1 MHLVL
6 GLDLGGLEMVVL
18 DLVRLGDRQH
28 IVPTVVSLG
37 GSGDLDARFRS
48 LDVDVRTLQARGRWE
63 GVRRL
68 RKVLEEVRPDVLA
81 LHNPGPH
88 QIGAASR
95 IFYRVPVLVNTK
107 HGRNFP
113 EDRIAV
119 LGNRMASCLTDAVV
133 AVSEDAAAVAIEV
146 ERVKR
151 AKVQVLR
158 NGVDLTRFQPA
169 RRPVAADGEVRG
181 ICVARLN
188 EVKDHAT
195 LLRATRQVVDE
206 YPGFR
211 LDLVGDG
218 PTDAAVRAG
227 IAQMGLGGHVA
238 CLGARHDVAELLGR
252 SDMFVLS
259 SRSEG
264 ICVAILE
271 AMASGLPVVATDV
284 GGNSEVV
291 VSGETGFLVPAGSPH
306 ELAKAMMALIKNPT
320 LRREMGQAGRSR
332 VEAEFDL
339 KKVVSQY
346 EDLYH
351 RLYDRNVR
359 KRAISTS

>member
-1 MHLVL
+1 
-6 GLDLGGLEMVVL
+6 
-18 DLVRLGDRQH
+18 
-28 IVPTVVSLG
+28 
-37 GSGDLDARFRS
+37 
-48 LDVDVRTLQARGRWE
+48 
-63 GVRRL
+63 
-68 RKVLEEVRPDVLA
+68 
-81 LHNPGPH
+81 
-88 QIGAASR
+88 
-95 IFYRVPVLVNTK
+95 
-107 HGRNFP
+107 
-113 EDRIAV
+113 
-119 LGNRMASCLTDAVV
+119 MASCLTDAVV
-133 AVSEDAAAVAIEV
+133 AVSENAAAVAIEV

-158 NGVDLTRFQPA
+158 NGVDLTRFRPA
-169 RRPVAADGEVRG
+169 RKPVSADGEVRG

-238 CLGARHDVAELLGR
+238 CLGARHDVAELLGN

-291 VSGETGFLVPAGSPH
+291 ISGETGFLVPAGSPD
-306 ELAKAMMALIKNPT
+306 ELARAMMALIKSPT
-320 LRREMGQAGRSR
+320 LRREMGQAGRNR

-346 EDLYH
+346 EDLYD

>member
-1 MHLVL
+1 VL
-6 GLDLGGLEMVVL
+6 
-18 DLVRLGDRQH
+18 H
-28 IVPTVVSLG
+28 T
-37 GSGDLDARFRS
+37 
-48 LDVDVRTLQARGRWE
+48 
-63 GVRRL
+63 
-68 RKVLEEVRPDVLA
+68 
-81 LHNPGPH
+81 HNPGPH

-95 IFYRVPVLVNTK
+95 VFYSVPVLVNTK

-113 EDRIAV
+113 EDRLAV
-119 LGNRMASCLTDAVV
+119 LGNRVASWFTDMVV
-133 AVSEDAAAVAIEV
+133 AVSANAATVAMEV
-146 ERVKR
+146 ERVQS

-158 NGVDLTRFQPA
+158 NGVDLTRFRPALQPVSA
-169 RRPVAADGEVRG
+169 GEEVRG

-218 PTDAAVRAG
+218 PTEAAVRAE

-238 CLGARHDVAELLGR
+238 CLGARHDVGELLGN

-271 AMASGLPVVATDV
+271 AMASGLPVVATGV
-284 GGNSEVV
+284 GGNPEVV
-291 VSGETGFLVPAGSPH
+291 VSGETGLLVPAGSPD
-306 ELAKAMMALIKNPT
+306 ELAKAMKTLIKSST

-359 KRAISTS
+359 KRAISSS